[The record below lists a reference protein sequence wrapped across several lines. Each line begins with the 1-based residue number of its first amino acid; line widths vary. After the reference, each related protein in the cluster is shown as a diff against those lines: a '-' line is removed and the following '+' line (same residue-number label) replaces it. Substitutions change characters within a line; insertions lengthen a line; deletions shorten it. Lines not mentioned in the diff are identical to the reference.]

1 MGMNYWNV
9 PYIGQVGSGANEH
22 YNDCGPTSAG
32 MVIKFY
38 GANFTSIDA
47 LFNEV
52 QPSGDSYTSF
62 GDICKLWDARG
73 IDADYAQEVTLGELY
88 EYLVKGAPVV
98 ALIHYG
104 ALESVR
110 PNSFKGSHFVVVI
123 GMDLQNVYIHDPLN
137 NVSTGERVPV
147 PINLWISCW
156 STLGDL
162 NPQRSILIPSMGET
176 PPEVLR
182 TVYPRDYNGCNVRSV
197 AGGTGASTKL
207 FAVPYDATF
216 TKTTSR
222 MQVYEIKILDRTYDR
237 NWGRIHPTQNWW
249 VCLDYTVEK

>member
-1 MGMNYWNV
+1 MIAYWNV
-9 PYIGQVGSGANEH
+9 PYVGQVGTGANEH
-22 YNDCGPTSAG
+22 YNDCGPTSAA

-38 GANFTSIDA
+38 GANFTTIDV

-73 IDADYAQEVTLGELY
+73 IDADYAQEVSLGELY

-98 ALIHYG
+98 ALIRYG
-104 ALESVR
+104 ALESIR
-110 PNSFKGSHFVVVI
+110 PNTFKGSHFVVVI

-137 NVSTGERVPV
+137 TPTTGECVPV
-147 PINLWISCW
+147 PINLWNSCW

-162 NPQRSILIPSMGET
+162 NPQRSILIPSRGET

-182 TVYPRDYNGCNVRSV
+182 VVYPKDYNGCNIRSV

-207 FAVPYDATF
+207 FAVPYDSTF

-222 MQVYEIKILDRTYDR
+222 MQVYEIKILDRTYDK
-237 NWGRIHPTQNWW
+237 NWGRIHATQNWW